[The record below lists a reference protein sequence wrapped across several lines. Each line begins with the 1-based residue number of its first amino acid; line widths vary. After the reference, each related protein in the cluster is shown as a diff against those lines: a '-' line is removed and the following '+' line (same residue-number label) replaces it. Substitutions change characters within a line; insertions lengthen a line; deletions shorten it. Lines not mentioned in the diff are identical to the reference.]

1 MGDCKTSVISGA
13 IIKEWTGTFGEFKG
27 QCKPGMP
34 PFSGLDKTESLT
46 KWLVAQMWVG
56 ILAAVVNFVLGVLM
70 STMPIVG
77 LVQGIISA
85 FLGAWLSWFMFCK
98 REPSCCCFCIIIV
111 EGWKQMHLVYGILM
125 LLQAVSMILSTVQ
138 WFLALM
144 NTPGIDSMYV
154 IYSGITL
161 AITILYNITWFFIG
175 LSAVKIGAKKAGV
188 DLPEAGAVG
197 KSNEPA

>member
-1 MGDCKTSVISGA
+1 
-13 IIKEWTGTFGEFKG
+13 
-27 QCKPGMP
+27 MP

-46 KWLVAQMWVG
+46 KWLVAQMGVG

-70 STMPIVG
+70 ATMPIVG

-125 LLQAVSMILSTVQ
+125 LLQAVVSILSSVNQFYYIMSTS
-138 WFLALM
+138 
-144 NTPGIDSMYV
+144 GIDSMYV

-161 AITILYNITWFFIG
+161 AITILYNI
-175 LSAVKIGAKKAGV
+175 
-188 DLPEAGAVG
+188 
-197 KSNEPA
+197 